1 MVGREDRGKET
12 SGGGNQRAGGWFC
25 MQESRHI
32 DEFRRRCPG
41 HESYHPSQWNGT
53 TCGAVLQDSAGLSES
68 ALMIDLTLNLEKSR
82 AS

>member
-1 MVGREDRGKET
+1 MVETREQAVGFACKRAGISMS
-12 SGGGNQRAGGWFC
+12 SGGGA
-25 MQESRHI
+25 
-32 DEFRRRCPG
+32 PG
-41 HESYHPSQWNGT
+41 MKVTIQSQWNGT